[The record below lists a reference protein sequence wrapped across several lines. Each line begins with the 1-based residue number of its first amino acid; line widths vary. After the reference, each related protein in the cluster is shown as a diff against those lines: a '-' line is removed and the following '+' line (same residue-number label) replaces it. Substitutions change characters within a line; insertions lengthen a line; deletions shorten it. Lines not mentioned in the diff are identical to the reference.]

1 MTGKLFLALGLFAV
15 GCSSSLPDRKNNRWA
30 DEALWNVLQ
39 AQDRRD
45 VAALCNALDHADAE
59 VRRSAALAFASVQDT
74 AGIPCLTRSL
84 DDAEPRVRAAAVFA
98 MGLVADSALVVDLA
112 ERAVLESDTSVQRAY
127 LQATFRAM
135 VRNGMLRDPNAI
147 LYYLDRN
154 TGHER
159 VRAADALRR
168 LSADTLRNMQ
178 ATYVDLV
185 RRETNPEVQAMLV
198 RGLRGMAGTEVDEL
212 LRQYLQQEEPLLRS
226 AALLAINERTYPG
239 VRDRL
244 PELLKDL
251 PGIGGSAASVWGRF
265 MEPDELERVQEA
277 CILHL
282 KDAHVLA
289 GLFQGGFRCD
299 PDPYFF
305 RTWSIGLES
314 EMTNAYDSTLVLTLH
329 RYDEPLVPW
338 IRDFVQLVQEGDHPF
353 LRGQAFEALLAWSGD
368 MEEPRSR
375 ALLEELIQ
383 EVVRNPD
390 PGLVCILCEAMA
402 DATQEWPYSTVSND
416 QLQGI
421 SEQLDL
427 PRDYEAWLLLKQ
439 VMDLRLGKGTSPQV
453 KPPFNHPIDR
463 DRLLAL
469 ENGQRYRIVTDKGE
483 VTLALEVDVAPGSS
497 VAFDSLVTA
506 GYYNGKTFH
515 RQVPGFVVQGG
526 CPRGDGFGSMDWTLR
541 TEVGLPGFS
550 TGAVGLASAGP
561 DTESCQFFI
570 MLGPAPHLDGRYT
583 RFAHVVDGMDVV
595 QRLQVG
601 DVMRRVERLP

>member
-74 AGIPCLTRSL
+74 TGIPCLTGAL
-84 DDAEPRVRAAAVFA
+84 DDPEPRVRAATVFA
-98 MGLVADSALVVDLA
+98 LGLVADSALVVDLA

-127 LQATFRAM
+127 LQATFREM
-135 VRNGMLRDPNAI
+135 VRTGMLRDPNAI

-185 RRETNPEVQAMLV
+185 RRETDPEVQAMLV
-198 RGLRGMAGTEVDEL
+198 RGLRGMAGAEVDEL
-212 LRQYLQQEEPLLRS
+212 LWKLLQEGIRPVRVEALRVLVGRTGSGPERSAELLQDDDATLRTLAAQGIARAMTADNAAEWVASTPDEASPEHALLLGGAMAAMPDDRELPARAWEHQATAEDPHLRS
-226 AALLAINERTYPG
+226 AYLRSLGEAGAFSWIMDSLLMLALDPG
-239 VRDRL
+239 QHALVRSTATEVIL
-244 PELLKDL
+244 
-251 PGIGGSAASVWGRF
+251 S
-265 MEPDELERVQEA
+265 RVQDLRERG
-277 CILHL
+277 
-282 KDAHVLA
+282 DAPLID
-289 GLFQGGFRCD
+289 L
-299 PDPYFF
+299 
-305 RTWSIGLES
+305 
-314 EMTNAYDSTLVLTLH
+314 LTT
-329 RYDEPLVPW
+329 
-338 IRDFVQLVQEGDHPF
+338 Q
-353 LRGQAFEALLAWSGD
+353 
-368 MEEPRSR
+368 
-375 ALLEELIQ
+375 
-383 EVVRNPD
+383 D
-390 PGLVCILCEAMA
+390 PGLVALVAEHLAA
-402 DATQEWPYSTVSND
+402 GDPPSDPGRLLATLSKVNE
-416 QLQGI
+416 G
-421 SEQLDL
+421 LDL
-427 PRDYEAWLLLKQ
+427 PRDFEAHLAIARARAHLQ
-439 VMDLRLGKGTSPQV
+439 GSADPAHER
-453 KPPFNHPIDR
+453 PPFDHPIDR

-469 ENGQRYRIVTDKGE
+469 ENGRQYRILTDKGE
-483 VTLALEVDVAPGSS
+483 VTLALEVDVAPGSC

-506 GYYNGKTFH
+506 GYYDGKTFH

-583 RFAHVVDGMDVV
+583 RFAHVVDGLDVV

>member
-1 MTGKLFLALGLFAV
+1 MKRTLPLLLLAA
-15 GCSSSLPDRKNNRWA
+15 CSAASEPVAEGRNRWA

-45 VAALCNALDHADAE
+45 VAALCEALDHADAE
-59 VRRSAALAFASVQDT
+59 VRRTAALAFASVQDT
-74 AGIPCLTRSL
+74 AGIPCLTSCL
-84 DDAEPRVRAAAVFA
+84 YDAEPRVRAAAVFA

-112 ERAVLESDTSVQRAY
+112 EQAVLEADTSVQRAY

-135 VRNGMLRDPNAI
+135 VRNGMLRDPNAM

-168 LSADTLRNMQ
+168 LPADTLRNMQ

-185 RRETNPEVQAMLV
+185 RREADPEAQAMLV
-198 RGLRGMAGTEVDEL
+198 RGLRGMEGADVDEL
-212 LRQYLQQEEPLLRS
+212 LWKLLREGLRPVRVETVRVLAGRDRSGPEGFAELLQDDDATLRLLAAQAMARAMTADNAAEWVASIPDEASPEHALLLGGAMAAMPDDRGSPSLAWETQATAGDPHLRS
-226 AALLAINERTYPG
+226 AYLRSLGEAGAASWVMDSLLMLALDPAQPVLVRSTATEIILSRNQDLRERGDAP
-239 VRDRL
+239 L
-244 PELLKDL
+244 LELLDT
-251 PGIGGSAASVWGRF
+251 
-265 MEPDELERVQEA
+265 Q
-277 CILHL
+277 
-282 KDAHVLA
+282 
-289 GLFQGGFRCD
+289 
-299 PDPYFF
+299 
-305 RTWSIGLES
+305 
-314 EMTNAYDSTLVLTLH
+314 
-329 RYDEPLVPW
+329 
-338 IRDFVQLVQEGDHPF
+338 
-353 LRGQAFEALLAWSGD
+353 
-368 MEEPRSR
+368 
-375 ALLEELIQ
+375 
-383 EVVRNPD
+383 D
-390 PGLVCILCEAMA
+390 PGLVSLVAEHLAAGDPPEDPDGLLAALSKVDEVLELPRDFEAHLA
-402 DATQEWPYSTVSND
+402 IGRALA
-416 QLQGI
+416 QLQGRPGPAH
-421 SEQLDL
+421 E
-427 PRDYEAWLLLKQ
+427 R
-439 VMDLRLGKGTSPQV
+439 
-453 KPPFNHPIDR
+453 PPFDHPIDR

-469 ENGQRYRIVTDKGE
+469 ENGRQYRILTDKGE
-483 VTLALEVDVAPGSS
+483 VTLALEVEVAPGSC

-541 TEVGLPGFS
+541 TEVGLPGFN